1 MKHRPVQRCLLTTA
15 IFFCL
20 QVCVSY
26 AQVTARYPAA
36 EWVRN
41 EPAQTGW
48 LAPQLAQAEDRSRE
62 IGSTAVVIVQHG
74 AIVASWG
81 ETSAN
86 ILLNSAR
93 KSLLSALIGIA
104 VAHGQIALD
113 ATVDSF
119 GIDDNPPSLTA
130 DEKQATVR
138 DLLEARSGVYHGA
151 NYETPDM
158 AARRPP
164 RGSHPHG
171 TFWYYNNWDFNALG
185 AIYEHAVG
193 TPIFAAFDHQIAAP
207 IGMQDFDQARCRY
220 VGGPDSIYPAYVFYA
235 SARDL
240 ARFGLLYLRRGR
252 WGDQQVIPAEWV
264 EESTRPYSTTNSGS
278 GYGYLWW
285 TAPPE
290 QPFLSV
296 PPGSYFAA
304 GNGGQY
310 VVVIPANDLVI
321 VHLARMDS
329 VDGAPP
335 KGVGRCKYFNCCC
348 SSSPQHPQTN
358 ERRTTVTLKRASP
371 MIAPRTV
378 SYGFAHCL
386 ARAAFESDVRRSQ
399 AH

>member
-1 MKHRPVQRCLLTTA
+1 MKHRSLSRCLCTA
-15 IFFCL
+15 IVFGL
-20 QVCVSY
+20 SISLAHTQVV
-26 AQVTARYPAA
+26 VRYPAA
-36 EWVRN
+36 EWDQVA
-41 EPAQTGW
+41 PVQSGWSAAQLT
-48 LAPQLAQAEDRSRE
+48 QAEDTSRE

-81 ETSAN
+81 ETSAI

-113 ATVDSF
+113 ATVGSL

-151 NYETPDM
+151 NYETADM
-158 AARRPP
+158 AAHRPP
-164 RGSHPHG
+164 RGAHPHG

-185 AIYEHAVG
+185 AIYERAVG
-193 TPIFAAFDHQIAAP
+193 TPVFAAFAHQIATP
-207 IGMQDFDQARCRY
+207 IGMQDFDPTRCRY

-264 EESTRPYSTTNSGS
+264 DKSTRPYSITNSGS

-329 VDGAPP
+329 VGGAPP
-335 KGVGRCKYFNCCC
+335 KGVEPMQVFQLL
-348 SSSPQHPQTN
+348 SLILAAAPTN
-358 ERRTTVTLKRASP
+358 
-371 MIAPRTV
+371 
-378 SYGFAHCL
+378 
-386 ARAAFESDVRRSQ
+386 Q
-399 AH
+399 